1 MNTGVLDDKT
11 EEFIA
16 RWSKSSGAERANF
29 QGFAYE
35 LCDVLGVPR
44 PDVSVDDAQHNTYA
58 FERSVEFKEPDGS
71 KSLGRIDLYKKGAFV
86 LEAKQSRQKGGK
98 KELKLKT
105 IGQADFFV
113 PDAKPQGQRSANRAW
128 DALMLNAYQQATEYA
143 RALPASDGWP
153 PFILICDVGHCMELY
168 ADFTGQ
174 GKNYTQFPDRK
185 GFRIFLEDLRNPEIR
200 ERLRQVWD
208 EPLKLDPTRRSAKV
222 TRDIA
227 KRLAEVSK
235 GLEAREHNTED
246 VAHFLM
252 RCLFTMFAEDVKLLP
267 EGCFTRWLE
276 QARTNTSKFK
286 HELAQLWQ
294 AMDKGGYATIA
305 ETEVRRFNGSFF
317 KSATVLDLQRE
328 EIGELLAASKSNW
341 KEVDPA
347 IFGTLLE
354 QALSNKERAKL
365 GAHYTPRAYVERL
378 VVVTVM
384 EPLRQEWAQV
394 QATAE
399 RLKEEKRGKDA
410 IKVVREFHDKICA
423 TRVLDPA
430 CGTGN
435 FLFVALEQMK
445 RLEGEVLEAILDLG
459 GQEALALENQI
470 DPHQFLGMEKNE
482 RAAAIAELVIWLGYL
497 QWYFRTQKGMPN
509 DPVLRDFK
517 NIKVMDAVLTWDGY
531 PVPKVETK
539 DGKQIETYPNARKP
553 AWDDAEFIVGNPPF
567 IGGGLI
573 RSSLGDSYTEALWAA
588 HGDINDSADF
598 VMYWWDRAAKELT
611 RRSTQLVRF
620 GFVTTNSIA
629 QPLSGARVVAKHIG
643 AKKPISLLMAIP
655 DHPWTKVTE
664 NAAAVRIAMTVAA
677 AGRNE
682 GALREVIRESDL
694 NTDEPCIEL
703 SLKIGHINSDLTIGA
718 DVKAAE
724 ELRASAG
731 ICHDGVKLHGKGFI
745 VSESQA
751 RMLGLGKRSGL
762 EKYIRPYRNGRDLAG
777 TPRGVMVIDLFGLTA
792 DYVRQHFPEVY
803 QHVLAE
809 VRDKVEIDKKNGERK
824 LVGRKWNN
832 RESYRTNWWIFGEPR
847 TDLRPALVGLRRHI
861 GTVDTARH
869 RVFQFLEPTI
879 ICDDKVVVV
888 ASEDARHLGILSSR
902 IHAVWALRAGGW
914 LGQGNDAVYNK
925 SRCFDPFPFPD
936 CPDSLEAKIRDVA
949 EDLDAHRKA
958 RQAEHPGLT
967 LTQMYNVL
975 EKIRANE
982 MLDENDK
989 HINTQGLVLILKE
1002 LHDKL
1007 DVLVFEAYG
1016 WPQTLDDDEILERLV
1031 TLNAERAKEERSGK
1045 VRWLRP
1051 EYQRERFGSEAEKAT
1066 AKAERDDART
1076 KARQEALNFDDDLQ
1090 EMKPEFPTENEL
1102 AETAS
1107 VMRILAF
1114 ASEPLSIQHVARHFK
1129 QGLKVEKR
1137 VASTISALA
1146 RLGQIVPS
1154 DDGATFSVRRT

>member
-1 MNTGVLDDKT
+1 MTTGVLEKQVED
-11 EEFIA
+11 FIA

-35 LCDVLGVPR
+35 LCDLLGVPR
-44 PDVSVDDAQHNTYA
+44 PDVSVDDAQRNTYA
-58 FERSVEFKEPDGS
+58 FERSVDFKAPDGS
-71 KSLGRIDLYKKGAFV
+71 KSLGRIDLYKKNAFV

-105 IGQADFFV
+105 TGQADFFV

-153 PFILICDVGHCMELY
+153 PFILICDVGHCIELY

-185 GFRIFLEDLRNPEIR
+185 GFRIFMEDLRDPDIR
-200 ERLRQVWD
+200 ARLRQVW
-208 EPLKLDPTRRSAKV
+208 EQPLDLDPTRRSAKV

-235 GLEAREHNTED
+235 GLEGRKHNAED

-276 QARTNTSKFK
+276 QAQTNTSKFK

-317 KSATVLDLQRE
+317 KSATVLDLERE
-328 EIGELLAASKSNW
+328 EIGELLAASKANW

-354 QALSNKERAKL
+354 QALSVKERAKL

-410 IKVVREFHDKICA
+410 IKVVSDFHDKICA

-567 IGGGLI
+567 IGGKDI
-573 RSSLGDSYTEALWAA
+573 RAELGDSYAETLWSV

-598 VMYWWDRAAKELT
+598 VMYWWDRAASELT
-611 RRSTQLVRF
+611 RKKTPLRRF
-620 GFVTTNSIA
+620 GFVTTNSIT
-629 QPLSGARVVAKHIG
+629 QVFSRRTVARHLD

-655 DHPWTKVTE
+655 DHPWTKATE
-664 NAAAVRIAMTVAA
+664 KAAAVRIAMTVAA
-677 AGRNE
+677 AGKHE
-682 GALREVIRESDL
+682 GALREVTRESALDTDEPVIDLNIKFGRINADLTVGSDL
-694 NTDEPCIEL
+694 N
-703 SLKIGHINSDLTIGA
+703 A
-718 DVKAAE
+718 VV
-724 ELRASAG
+724 ELRANEGLSSRG
-731 ICHDGVKLHGKGFI
+731 MSLHGGGFI
-745 VSESQA
+745 VSTTEA
-751 RMLGLGKRSGL
+751 EALGLGKRPGL
-762 EKYIRPYRNGRDLAG
+762 DRHIRHYRNGRDLTA
-777 TPRGVMVIDLFGLTA
+777 TPRGVLVIDLFGLTA
-792 DYVRQHFPEVY
+792 DDVRQRFPEVY
-803 QHVLAE
+803 QHLVQTVKSARE
-809 VRDKVEIDKKNGERK
+809 TQFEKSPTRDA
-824 LVGRKWNN
+824 
-832 RESYRTNWWIFGEPR
+832 REYLDRWWTFGKPR
-847 TDLRPALVGLRRHI
+847 EQLRPALAGLPRYI
-861 GTVDTARH
+861 ATVETAKH
-869 RVFQFLEPTI
+869 RTFQFLDGSILPDNRLV
-879 ICDDKVVVV
+879 CFALND
-888 ASEDARHLGILSSR
+888 SLSLGVLSSR
-902 IHAVWALRAGGW
+902 LHVSWALKVGGT
-914 LGQGNDAVYNK
+914 LEDRPIYTK
-925 SRCFDPFPFPD
+925 SVCFDPFPFPD
-936 CPDSLEAKIRDVA
+936 CSDALKEKIRAVA

-967 LTQMYNVL
+967 LTHMYNVL
-975 EKIRANE
+975 KKLRTNE
-982 MLDENDK
+982 ALDETDK
-989 HINTQGLVLILKE
+989 RINAQGLVLILKE

-1007 DVLVFEAYG
+1007 DALVSEAYG
-1016 WPQTLDDDEILERLV
+1016 WPATLSDDEIVDRLV
-1031 TLNAERAKEERSGK
+1031 ALNADRVKEERSGK

-1051 EYQRERFGSEAEKAT
+1051 DYQRERFGTDTEKAA
-1066 AKAERDDART
+1066 AKAERDDARA
-1076 KARQEALNFDDDLQ
+1076 KARQEALDFDDDLQ

-1107 VMRILAF
+1107 VMRVLAF
-1114 ASEPLSIQHVARHFK
+1114 ASTPLSIQDVARHFK
-1129 QGLKVEKR
+1129 QGLKVER
-1137 VASTISALA
+1137 RIASTISALA
-1146 RLGQIVPS
+1146 RLGQIVPF
-1154 DDGATFSVRRT
+1154 DDGATFSVRRS